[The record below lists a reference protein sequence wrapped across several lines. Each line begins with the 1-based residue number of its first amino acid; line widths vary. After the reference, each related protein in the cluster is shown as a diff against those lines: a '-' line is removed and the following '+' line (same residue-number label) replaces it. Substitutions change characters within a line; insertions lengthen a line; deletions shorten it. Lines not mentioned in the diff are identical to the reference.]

1 MKRRVGVFVCE
12 CGTNIA
18 SVVDTEKV
26 AAAAKNMPG
35 VIFATNYKYMCSDP
49 GQDLI
54 KNAIQEHGLQQV
66 VVASCSPRMHEV
78 TFRKTVQAGGINGY
92 MFEMVNIREQ
102 NSWVHHDREQAT
114 RKAKD
119 LVRMAVYKVLRNVPL
134 EISTVPITKKAMV
147 IGGGIAGMQAALS
160 LDKYG
165 FKVSLYEKEKQVGG
179 LLNLASLPPHK
190 EQLARLRDYFQ
201 RQLEKSGVNVLLEHP
216 YDLKT
221 LADEYPDYLVI
232 AAGSRPLR
240 PEIKGWDESFCLPFE
255 HVLTG
260 NIPIEESHVLVVGGG
275 SNGCEMAD
283 FLLVGRNRISIVERM
298 PYLAPDMEKK
308 SRRDLINRLEK
319 AQANI
324 YTSAEIIEI
333 NSGKVIIR
341 NKQGEMKEIEVDY
354 VIAAV
359 GYASNNPLYE
369 AAQKVHHAV
378 YLIGDSM
385 QVGSIR
391 EAIAQG
397 EMLARALTEF
407 NY

>member
-1 MKRRVGVFVCE
+1 M
-12 CGTNIA
+12 
-18 SVVDTEKV
+18 
-26 AAAAKNMPG
+26 
-35 VIFATNYKYMCSDP
+35 
-49 GQDLI
+49 
-54 KNAIQEHGLQQV
+54 
-66 VVASCSPRMHEV
+66 
-78 TFRKTVQAGGINGY
+78 AGAG
-92 MFEMVNIREQ
+92 
-102 NSWVHHDREQAT
+102 
-114 RKAKD
+114 
-119 LVRMAVYKVLRNVPL
+119 P
-134 EISTVPITKKAMV
+134 
-147 IGGGIAGMQAALS
+147 AGMQAALA
-160 LDKYG
+160 LDKHG
-165 FKVSLYEKEKQVGG
+165 FRVSLYEKEKQLGG

-190 EQLARLRDYFQ
+190 QQLARLRDYLK